1 MSTTELPKQYNPLES
16 EAKWQKY
23 WEESGVFVAENQ
35 SDKEPYCIMIP
46 PPNVTGSLHMGH
58 AFQEVLIDIL
68 IRYLA
73 ARHRSCQY
81 CGTDYSRQT
90 N

>member
-35 SDKEPYCIMIP
+35 SDKDFK
-46 PPNVTGSLHMGH
+46 L
-58 AFQEVLIDIL
+58 
-68 IRYLA
+68 LA
-73 ARHRSCQY
+73 EQKSGDPLQY
-81 CGTDYSRQT
+81 KTFT
-90 N
+90 V